1 MYLAGTNGLGPYS
14 DAARATSY
22 MMSSWP
28 APDAEP
34 GPPGFKRTS
43 EALYHQALLGA
54 HNPIGQMEAW
64 YSTNPLAKRPR
75 FENTSL
81 PIYPQRPGETDCAH
95 YMQTRTCKF
104 GEGCKFDHRIWVPDG
119 GIPDWKEVPL
129 VAPSESL
136 PERPGAP
143 DCPYF
148 LKTQRCKFGL
158 RCKFNHPKDKLATAC
173 ASENGDVYALPETP
187 RGLLNLHFY
196 LKTGQCKYGA
206 TCKFNHPKD
215 MIPSA
220 TQENKS
226 GETETDLKTEGS
238 EVAVKPLVSFTPAL
252 LLLTGGASSAEVHQ
266 RRSTADES
274 ESAETLFSGALPA
287 SEGSQLRFGVQRG
300 FSDDELPVRPGEAD
314 CPFYLK
320 TGSCK
325 YGATCQYNHPDRY
338 DINPPVA
345 AISYPLSAPS
355 VAGFN
360 MGVANPAAFTNQT
373 LAQPTVG
380 ASPTVYPQ
388 RFGQA
393 ECEYYMKTG
402 ECKYGAQCRFH
413 HPIDRPAVALST
425 TKPSQQENVKLTLAG
440 LPRREGAVI
449 RVYYLKT
456 GTCKYGATCRFDHP
470 PPGEVVAMAA
480 SQAKSD
486 SIGGKA

>member
-1 MYLAGTNGLGPYS
+1 MPNPARPASNAPLKHSTIRLFWVPIIRLGK
-14 DAARATSY
+14 
-22 MMSSWP
+22 W
-28 APDAEP
+28 
-34 GPPGFKRTS
+34 K
-43 EALYHQALLGA
+43 LG
-54 HNPIGQMEAW
+54 
-64 YSTNPLAKRPR
+64 STNPLAKRPR
-75 FENTSL
+75 FENIAYLSTVARSQERKIV
-81 PIYPQRPGETDCAH
+81 PTI
-95 YMQTRTCKF
+95 CKQ
-104 GEGCKFDHRIWVPDG
+104 EPVNLVRGCKFDHPIWVPDG

-238 EVAVKPLVSFTPAL
+238 EVAVKPLVGVGITANTQITLELSKHDAPLIWRSAIVEGLPASWAEERL
-252 LLLTGGASSAEVHQ
+252 ARGSAASWAEESLAVLTGGEESSEEAGCPE
-266 RRSTADES
+266 
-274 ESAETLFSGALPA
+274 
-287 SEGSQLRFGVQRG
+287 
-300 FSDDELPVRPGEAD
+300 GEAD

-373 LAQPTVG
+373 LAQPTLG

>member
-1 MYLAGTNGLGPYS
+1 MASHLFTYGASQSAPAPTPALSTVYTPRSLAQSYLSDPTHRYLSGSDPLSNSSMYLAGTDGLGAYS

-28 APDAEP
+28 APDAEL

-64 YSTNPLAKRPR
+64 YSTNSLAKRPR

-81 PIYPQRPGETDCAH
+81 PIYPQRPGEKDCVH

-104 GEGCKFDHRIWVPDG
+104 GECCKFDHPIWVPDG
-119 GIPDWKEVPL
+119 GIQDWKEVPL

-148 LKTQRCKFGL
+148 LKTQRCKFVL
-158 RCKFNHPKDKLATAC
+158 RCKFNHPKDKLATAG
-173 ASENGDVYALPETP
+173 ASENGDVYALPE
-187 RGLLNLHFY
+187 R
-196 LKTGQCKYGA
+196 
-206 TCKFNHPKD
+206 
-215 MIPSA
+215 PS
-220 TQENKS
+220 E
-226 GETETDLKTEGS
+226 
-238 EVAVKPLVSFTPAL
+238 PAC
-252 LLLTGGASSAEVHQ
+252 A
-266 RRSTADES
+266 
-274 ESAETLFSGALPA
+274 
-287 SEGSQLRFGVQRG
+287 
-300 FSDDELPVRPGEAD
+300 
-314 CPFYLK
+314 
-320 TGSCK
+320 
-325 YGATCQYNHPDRY
+325 
-338 DINPPVA
+338 
-345 AISYPLSAPS
+345 
-355 VAGFN
+355 
-360 MGVANPAAFTNQT
+360 
-373 LAQPTVG
+373 
-380 ASPTVYPQ
+380 
-388 RFGQA
+388 
-393 ECEYYMKTG
+393 YYMKTG

-449 RVYYLKT
+449 CVYYLKT

-486 SIGGKA
+486 STGGKA